1 MGGADPFS
9 RVSTLS
15 RPSPPLD
22 FYPKKFI
29 IIISCINQG
38 YLINFIQQV
47 PSDFGPTRPSISY
60 GVHALQLK
68 NSEPEI
74 HAPREIPLAKL
85 PFSTITVTNET
96 SQKPQII
103 TDMISISSGNL
114 GGGDNLRYLREK
126 EARIFG
132 VNETNSSGQKVR
144 I

>member
-1 MGGADPFS
+1 MGGDDPFS

-22 FYPKKFI
+22 YYPKKFI

-68 NSEPEI
+68 NSEPET
-74 HAPREIPLAKL
+74 HAPREIPLAKTA
-85 PFSTITVTNET
+85 FSTVTATNET
-96 SQKPQII
+96 SQKYQLIEG
-103 TDMISISSGNL
+103 MI
-114 GGGDNLRYLREK
+114 
-126 EARIFG
+126 RIAK
-132 VNETNSSGQKVR
+132 KVWQVKY
-144 I
+144 